1 MSGKHVGAA
10 AGYSQTTDGRA
21 APALVVALL
30 WLAMLLPGAAVQAAN
45 PPLRSTAEEYLR
57 QIERERQLRERN
69 EPAPDVR
76 TGPQPVPDSGHFPA
90 QESPCFAIDSI
101 TLDGEDAERFQWTLH
116 YAFVNGDGDVDLELP
131 RCLGATSINLIMR
144 RMQHALIARGFV
156 TTRILAQ
163 PQDLN
168 SGRLT
173 LTVLPGRIRHIR
185 MADESQGRAA
195 FRHALPMREGAILNL
210 RDLEQALEN
219 FRRVPTAQSSLDIVP
234 ATEKTAQPGESDVV
248 VDWRQTTPLRAT
260 FSVDDSG
267 SETTGKYLGNV
278 TLSADNWLSMND
290 LFYVNYMEDMGGG
303 MGGERGT
310 QGHTLHYSFPLGYWQ
325 FAITASENDYH
336 QSVAGLN
343 QTYSYSGE
351 SSNGD
356 ARLSR
361 LLYRDS
367 VRKVSLSFGGWTR
380 SSRNFIDD
388 TEVEVQRR
396 RMAGW
401 LAGIVYSEFIGA
413 AMLDL
418 NLDFRRGTGAHES
431 LQAPEENFNEGTAR
445 PEIILANTRLQLPF
459 MLGEQRLRLNTLWR
473 AQWNR
478 TPLVPQDNFSIGSRY
493 SVRGFDG
500 EQVLA
505 ADRGWLLRN
514 DLGWR
519 IGGQELYLGADYGQV
534 SGDDADRLVGTHL
547 GGAVIGLR
555 GQYRWIAYDVFAGA
569 PWNKPERF
577 ITDSHTSGFNISIG
591 F

>member
-1 MSGKHVGAA
+1 MSWMLERGKTPGWKGAAILLVLLMSGMAA
-10 AGYSQTTDGRA
+10 MTGRA
-21 APALVVALL
+21 WA
-30 WLAMLLPGAAVQAAN
+30 
-45 PPLRSTAEEYLR
+45 AEEYLR
-57 QIERERQLRERN
+57 QIERERQLRERL
-69 EPAPDVR
+69 EPTPDVR
-76 TGPQPVPDSGHFPA
+76 TGERPALDDSHFPA
-90 QESPCFAIDSI
+90 EESPCFTIESI
-101 TLDGEDAERFQWTLH
+101 HLGGEDADHFQWVLRE
-116 YAFVNGDGDVDLELP
+116 AFHDSQGEPDLTLP
-131 RCLGATSINLIMR
+131 RCLGAGAINLIMR
-144 RMQHALIARGFV
+144 RMQNALIARGYV

-168 SGRLT
+168 RGRLELT
-173 LTVLPGRIRHIR
+173 LLPGRIRHIR

-219 FRRVPTAQSSLDIVP
+219 FRRLPTAQSSLDIVP
-234 ATEKTAQPGESDVV
+234 ATEKTARPGESDVV
-248 VDWRQTTPLRAT
+248 VDWRQRTPLRAT

-267 SETTGKYLGNV
+267 SETTGKYLGNI

-290 LFYVNYMEDMGGG
+290 LFYVNYMEDLGGG
-303 MGGERGT
+303 LDGERGT

-325 FAITASENDYH
+325 FAITGSENDYH
-336 QSVAGLN
+336 QSVAGLS

-351 SSNGD
+351 SNNGE

-361 LLYRDS
+361 LIHRDS
-367 VRKVSLSFGGWTR
+367 VRKLSLSFGGWTR

-401 LAGIVYSEFIGA
+401 LAGIAYSEFVGTA
-413 AMLDL
+413 LLDL
-418 NLDFRRGTGAHES
+418 NLDFRRGTGAHAS

-445 PEIILANTRLQLPF
+445 PKIILASTRLQLPF
-459 MLGEQRLRLNTLWR
+459 MLGEQHLRLNTLWR

-493 SVRGFDG
+493 TVRGFDG
-500 EQVLA
+500 ERVLA

-519 IGGQELYLGADYGQV
+519 IGAQELYVGLDYGQV
-534 SGDDADRLVGTHL
+534 SGNDTGHLLGTHL
-547 GGAVIGLR
+547 GGAAMGVR
-555 GQYRWIAYDVFAGA
+555 GQYRWLAYEWFVGTPLHQPEGFDGAG
-569 PWNKPERF
+569 
-577 ITDSHTSGFNISIG
+577 HVSGFNLSIG
-591 F
+591 I